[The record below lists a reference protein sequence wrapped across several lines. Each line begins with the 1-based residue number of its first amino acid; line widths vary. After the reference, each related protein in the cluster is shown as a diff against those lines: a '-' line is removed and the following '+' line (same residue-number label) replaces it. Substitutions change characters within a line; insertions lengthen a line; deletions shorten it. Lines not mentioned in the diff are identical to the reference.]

1 VSRAGRTLAAATWA
15 LAAAAMSGCPRAG
28 EGTPEVSEAANEEDV
43 GDAGRGE
50 LAAEAPA
57 DAAVA
62 AVELEFDAA
71 FPEVVLP
78 PARRIA
84 APPLGLP
91 ATPSPAENPTTAE
104 KAALGELLFFEPRLS
119 GSGAMSCADCH
130 DPAKGFADGQRRSRT
145 ARGTL
150 NQRHTPSLL
159 NTAYASAWFWDGSA
173 DTLEGAID
181 SNWRGQMAPE
191 PFAVAAELHAEP
203 TYRAHF
209 ERAFRDLASP
219 DRISEALAAYLRTL
233 RSGDAPWDRFEAGAP
248 DAVSEAAVR
257 GFRLFSGRAQCAV
270 CHPPPLYTDRR
281 FHHVAARAPD
291 SPQDPGRYRITGAP
305 HDREALRTP
314 SLRGLV
320 HTAPY
325 FHDGSAETLEDAVRV
340 MSSGG
345 RGGRARDLEPS
356 RLTDDEIAD
365 LVAFLRALS
374 PAIQPYEPP
383 ELP

>member
-1 VSRAGRTLAAATWA
+1 VSRARTLAPAACV
-15 LAAAAMSGCPRAG
+15 LAGVLLSGCPRDDV
-28 EGTPEVSEAANEEDV
+28 PEEDSV
-43 GDAGRGE
+43 SDDADRRD
-50 LAAEAPA
+50 AEREAHAPGPPA
-57 DAAVA
+57 DAAAAA
-62 AVELEFDAA
+62 AVAFDAA

-78 PARRIA
+78 PAKPIP

-91 ATPSPAENPTTAE
+91 ATPSPPENPTTAE
-104 KAALGELLFFEPRLS
+104 KVALGELLFFDPRLS
-119 GSGAMSCADCH
+119 RGNDMSCADCH
-130 DPAKGFADGQRRSRT
+130 DPAQGFADGQRRSRT
-145 ARGTL
+145 ARGAL
-150 NQRHTPSLL
+150 NQRHTPSLH

-173 DTLEGAID
+173 DTLEGSID

-191 PFAVAAELHAEP
+191 PFAVAAELHADP

-219 DRISEALAAYLRTL
+219 DRITEALAAYVRTL
-233 RSGDAPWDRFEAGAP
+233 RSGDAPWDRFERGAE
-248 DAVSEAAVR
+248 DEVDEAAVR

-281 FHHVAARAPD
+281 FHHVAARAAD
-291 SPQDPGRYRITGAP
+291 SPVDPGRYRVTGDP
-305 HDREALRTP
+305 NDREAMRTP

-325 FHDGSAETLEDAVRV
+325 FHDGSAETLEQAVRV
-340 MSSGG
+340 MAAGG
-345 RGGRARDLEPS
+345 RGGRGRDLEAVS
-356 RLTDDEIAD
+356 LSDEEIAD

-374 PAIQPYEPP
+374 PEPPPYEPP